1 MQRRRRIGRAPCSR
15 DPFCEQKQWKINRVA
30 EGSLTKKLSSVK
42 LSSIII
48 TSVTISTSVI
58 GDRGEREGREER
70 GQGREREGERGE
82 EGGGFFY
89 DPKDFVR
96 LESHAREGSPGRS

>member
-1 MQRRRRIGRAPCSR
+1 
-15 DPFCEQKQWKINRVA
+15 VA

-82 EGGGFFY
+82 EGGGRG
-89 DPKDFVR
+89 K
-96 LESHAREGSPGRS
+96 EREGRKVEGFFMIQKTLFDWKAMPGRVVQAGHEVGEREEWIR